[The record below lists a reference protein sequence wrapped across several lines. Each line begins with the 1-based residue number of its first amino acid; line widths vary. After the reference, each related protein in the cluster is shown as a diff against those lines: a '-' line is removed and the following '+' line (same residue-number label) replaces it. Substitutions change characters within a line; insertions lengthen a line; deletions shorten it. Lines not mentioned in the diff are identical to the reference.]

1 MNTQIR
7 TTPESA
13 IVYAVAIAEFTQAG
27 YVRGVFLRKTQHGED
42 TTLAILREAKGQ
54 EVPLK

>member
-13 IVYAVAIAEFTQAG
+13 IVYAVAIAEFAQAG
-27 YVRGVFLRKTQHGED
+27 YVGGAFRRKTQQGED
-42 TTLAILREAKGQ
+42 TTLAILCEAKGQ